1 MFLGLAVFIILALVL
16 SVIVIRAVK
25 AMLRLLTGGRKD
37 PQEKEAAENRNAK
50 KRESETVSKEKSEKE
65 SAEEVKSE
73 SEQLKKVPEAEPDPA
88 GEVIRNRYADA
99 HLTGITEAFA
109 SQEQMMEIDPK
120 TVADLCVGGSGITY
134 LEFNNRELAG
144 EDYYG
149 FNLIVEKDTRM
160 VLTYNGQAVAS
171 ITAVETKTTA
181 IINGQ
186 EVEGTMP
193 GLRINTFP
201 PTLSP
206 GMVPSDLEKMLSAA
220 ERIRGC
226 GGDAR
231 MAADCMIEEFTDP
244 GNISRLKASIDG
256 KIQSK
261 ESSKKQA
268 QQKSQGRSPKRITPS
283 S

>member
-1 MFLGLAVFIILALVL
+1 MGLAVFIILGIALGIIVL
-16 SVIVIRAVK
+16 RAVK
-25 AMLRLLTGGRKD
+25 ALLRLLSGARKD
-37 PQEKEAAENRNAK
+37 RQEKEAAEDRSAR
-50 KRESETVSKEKSEKE
+50 KRESEEKSEKE
-65 SAEEVKSE
+65 TSEEVKSE
-73 SEQLKKVPEAEPDPA
+73 SEHLEKSPDTEPDPA
-88 GEVIRNRYADA
+88 DEVIHNRYADA

-120 TVADLCVGGSGITY
+120 TVADLCVGGCGITY

-181 IINGQ
+181 TINGQ

-226 GGDAR
+226 GSDAR

-261 ESSKKQA
+261 ESARKQSREPA
-268 QQKSQGRSPKRITPS
+268 QKQGPRRLGQY
-283 S
+283 

>member
-1 MFLGLAVFIILALVL
+1 MFLGLAVFIILGIALGIIAL
-16 SVIVIRAVK
+16 RAVK
-25 AMLRLLTGGRKD
+25 ALLRLLSGARKD
-37 PQEKEAAENRNAK
+37 PQEKEAAEDRSAR
-50 KRESETVSKEKSEKE
+50 KRESETESKEKSEKE
-65 SAEEVKSE
+65 SAEEAKSE
-73 SEQLKKVPEAEPDPA
+73 SEQLEKAPETEPDPA
-88 GEVIRNRYADA
+88 VEVIHNRYADA

-171 ITAVETKTTA
+171 ITAVETRATA

-186 EVEGTMP
+186 EVEGTVP

-206 GMVPSDLEKMLSAA
+206 GMVSSDLEKMLSAA
-220 ERIRGC
+220 ERIRSC
-226 GGDAR
+226 GSDAR
-231 MAADCMIEEFTDP
+231 LAADCMIEEFTDP

-261 ESSKKQA
+261 ESVRKQSREPA
-268 QQKSQGRSPKRITPS
+268 QKQGLRRLGQY
-283 S
+283 